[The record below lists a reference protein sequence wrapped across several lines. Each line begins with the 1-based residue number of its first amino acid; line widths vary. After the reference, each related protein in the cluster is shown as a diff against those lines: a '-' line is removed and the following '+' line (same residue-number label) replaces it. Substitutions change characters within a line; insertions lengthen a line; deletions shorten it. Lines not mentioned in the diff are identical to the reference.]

1 MAKLM
6 EYGAVRATQPA
17 GRPRLALRTRRTAP
31 RDEARP
37 PPTKRQLVTTPQGR
51 KRLTDP
57 PKLLI
62 ALATELLAGDSF
74 RAACAE
80 LTVAL
85 ILDGTVASYSDAL
98 ADRIH
103 PAILA
108 EGWQAAGER
117 PDLRNVLWTISDFQR
132 PAEAIGILERRESSS
147 RLKPRPSHPHAR
159 RARRTHRRPRR
170 PRIGAGNRTIL
181 SILAPAALPDSARGH
196 VQGPARPYDPH
207 RPRASFAGPRTRRNS
222 NHRGRRQ
229 ELGRATP
236 RVNAR
241 KATGSRRTLL
251 GDRGAQP
258 DCSGA
263 GESRRSARPARCCSR
278 RQGQRPAPSA
288 TRVSAAGLPRDL
300 HVVVRRSPASPQAQY
315 CSGGS
320 TSAAPPTPET
330 SEIVPEQHRFPRRS
344 SLPLSRL
351 RPLAGHRAGG

>member
-1 MAKLM
+1 MLCELDALLREM
-6 EYGAVRATQPA
+6 RLVR
-17 GRPRLALRTRRTAP
+17 
-31 RDEARP
+31 

-181 SILAPAALPDSARGH
+181 CILAPAALPDSARGH
-196 VQGPARPYDPH
+196 VQGRPVHTTPIDRARALPGPERGETVTTEDDAKNSAGRLLASTQGRRPAADAHSWAIAAHNRTAAALAKVAEARVRPVAVPAAKASVQLPARH
-207 RPRASFAGPRTRRNS
+207 
-222 NHRGRRQ
+222 
-229 ELGRATP
+229 
-236 RVNAR
+236 
-241 KATGSRRTLL
+241 GSR
-251 GDRGAQP
+251 QP
-258 DCSGA
+258 GC
-263 GESRRSARPARCCSR
+263 
-278 RQGQRPAPSA
+278 Q
-288 TRVSAAGLPRDL
+288 
-300 HVVVRRSPASPQAQY
+300 
-315 CSGGS
+315 
-320 TSAAPPTPET
+320 
-330 SEIVPEQHRFPRRS
+330 EI
-344 SLPLSRL
+344 
-351 RPLAGHRAGG
+351 